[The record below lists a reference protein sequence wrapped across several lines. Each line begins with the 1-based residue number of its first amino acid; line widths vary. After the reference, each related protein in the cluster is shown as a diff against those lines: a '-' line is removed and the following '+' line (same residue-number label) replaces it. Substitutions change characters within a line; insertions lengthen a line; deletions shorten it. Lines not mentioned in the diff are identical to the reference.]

1 MTLILPL
8 GPYPGSVLSAMSDWD
23 QTGIF
28 QEANRTSENG
38 AAQCSIL
45 QVCWEPLI
53 VRQSNHLRSWYV
65 FFSNRI
71 QFCSDL

>member
-1 MTLILPL
+1 M
-8 GPYPGSVLSAMSDWD
+8 SAMSDRD

-38 AAQCSIL
+38 AVQCSML

-53 VRQSNHLRSWYV
+53 VRWRK
-65 FFSNRI
+65 
-71 QFCSDL
+71 DLALHYLDDKW